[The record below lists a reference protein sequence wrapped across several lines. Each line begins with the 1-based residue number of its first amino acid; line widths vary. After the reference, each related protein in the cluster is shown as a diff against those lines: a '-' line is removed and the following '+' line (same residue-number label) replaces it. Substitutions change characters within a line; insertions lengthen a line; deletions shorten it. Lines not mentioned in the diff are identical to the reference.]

1 MHAVSLL
8 LAWGG
13 GLMKENSYGGNA
25 LSITGTAARINT
37 EVLVLEL
44 VVRSNASQSY
54 IILGI
59 SLAKAPG
66 QSERALT
73 YEKLCKFGP

>member
-37 EVLVLEL
+37 EVLALEL
-44 VVRSNASQSY
+44 IVRSNASQSY
-54 IILGI
+54 NLGHIISESARPIRASTYLR
-59 SLAKAPG
+59 KA
-66 QSERALT
+66 L
-73 YEKLCKFGP
+73 